1 MEIFKQNILVVDDE
15 AFIRHVLATRLT
27 ILGYR
32 VFLAPNVIDALN
44 VFKKEQLDLIVLDV
58 TPLKLDGYKLCRTIR
73 EKSKVPII
81 FLTALGSIS
90 DRVNGFEL
98 GADDYL
104 VKPFSPKELEVRIR
118 SILKRVNPENNIKES
133 IDVLYNGNLIVDLN
147 NSLVFKNDI
156 HINLTEIEF
165 RLFEFLINNSGK
177 NLARKA
183 ILEYVWGYTPE
194 RDIDTRIVDIHIF
207 RLRSKIEDNPGKP
220 YFILTVRG
228 IGYMFQ
234 KD

>member
-1 MEIFKQNILVVDDE
+1 MEISKQNIMVVDAE

-73 EKSKVPII
+73 ENSKVPII

-104 VKPFSPKELEVRIR
+104 VKPFSPKELEARIR
-118 SILKRVNPENNIKES
+118 SILGRGKSENNIKKS
-133 IDVLYNGNLIVDLN
+133 IGVLYTGNLTIDLH
-147 NSLVFKNDI
+147 NSLVLKNNI
-156 HINLTEIEF
+156 HLNLTEIEF

-177 NLARKA
+177 SLARRA
-183 ILEYVWGYTPE
+183 ILEHVWGYTPE
-194 RDIDTRIVDIHIF
+194 RDIDTRIVDVHIF
-207 RLRSKIEDNPGKP
+207 RLRSKIEDNPRKP
-220 YFILTVRG
+220 YFILTIRG

-234 KD
+234 KN